1 MLLLLLIIK
10 YPLLFLL
17 ACSIAEHDMAKYVPM
32 ELLSS
37 LSGKLCGHSDISFA
51 KRGDTMYTQK
61 RCNKRS
67 TPYSQEE
74 MARQEKFKAVSA
86 STRARMK
93 DPGKVMTDM
102 EAFRAQKKY
111 KTFYRFVFNLE
122 WEAYEAW
129 WLLSLENGASAYS
142 LEFRG
147 DEYAPTAPLP
157 LTFNL

>member
-1 MLLLLLIIK
+1 
-10 YPLLFLL
+10 
-17 ACSIAEHDMAKYVPM
+17 MAKYVPM

-111 KTFYRFVFNLE
+111 KSFYRFVFNLE
-122 WEAYEAW
+122 WDAYQA
-129 WLLSLENGASAYS
+129 
-142 LEFRG
+142 
-147 DEYAPTAPLP
+147 
-157 LTFNL
+157 

>member
-17 ACSIAEHDMAKYVPM
+17 ACSIAEHEMAKYVPM

-122 WEAYEAW
+122 WEAYEA
-129 WLLSLENGASAYS
+129 
-142 LEFRG
+142 
-147 DEYAPTAPLP
+147 
-157 LTFNL
+157 

>member
-1 MLLLLLIIK
+1 MWHLWCSDGGFAAVYGLDSTPAK
-10 YPLLFLL
+10 GTQPAKGAQPREATHPL
-17 ACSIAEHDMAKYVPM
+17 ATQAIAEHDMAKYVPM

-61 RCNKRS
+61 RCNKRTS
-67 TPYSQEE
+67 PYSQDE
-74 MARQEKFKAVSA
+74 MAHQEKFAAVSA

-122 WEAYEAW
+122 WEAYEA
-129 WLLSLENGASAYS
+129 
-142 LEFRG
+142 
-147 DEYAPTAPLP
+147 
-157 LTFNL
+157 

>member
-1 MLLLLLIIK
+1 MAANLNRKAIS
-10 YPLLFLL
+10 YSR
-17 ACSIAEHDMAKYVPM
+17 ANSDDMAKYVPM

-61 RCNKRS
+61 RCNKRTS
-67 TPYSQEE
+67 PYSQDE

-122 WEAYEAW
+122 WEAYEA
-129 WLLSLENGASAYS
+129 
-142 LEFRG
+142 
-147 DEYAPTAPLP
+147 
-157 LTFNL
+157 